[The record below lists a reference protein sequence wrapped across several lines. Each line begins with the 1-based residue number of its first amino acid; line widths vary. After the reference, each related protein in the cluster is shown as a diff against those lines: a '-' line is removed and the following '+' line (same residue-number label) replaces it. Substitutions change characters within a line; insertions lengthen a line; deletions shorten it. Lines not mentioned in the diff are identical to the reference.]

1 MKKFIHISVPVIMLM
16 MLVLQGCKK
25 DEAKQQEADNPYT
38 PRIFD
43 NLRKL
48 AAPQIINEGQTAVFN
63 GLAFSPAK
71 KVKISWKVNDKEMST
86 DTAFN
91 FKPTAGGEFTI
102 KLDVSY
108 NGETTSRS
116 TKVLVS
122 PSTYTFKPYT
132 SVVLANLTE
141 DGTAADLVWSNI
153 THVDYQVGKVAADG
167 TLDVSKGNV
176 NQRADEIIAR
186 AHINGVPVILGL
198 SGHLSGIDG
207 WAVYE
212 SNDFGTAIRNPIA
225 MKLLIDSVKAY
236 VLKRKLDGV
245 DINMTDINGVAAPD
259 NIHAIGPFLTAL
271 KAALPATSIIT
282 VTASVNYQH
291 WEYPDLSA
299 ATWVNVHAY
308 EDNIHIGPDAPVG
321 QSSSYDFM
329 VSGAGIWTQFHLPA
343 NKLVI
348 GIPAFGLRYDALNA
362 AGNND
367 SWGSYSYMT
376 YRSII
381 AADPANAQKEKA
393 DIGFGVYF
401 NGVPLVTKKAA
412 YIKTNGF
419 KGAYL
424 WAADYDATGAS
435 SLMAVIYQA
444 LK

>member
-25 DEAKQQEADNPYT
+25 DEAKKQEADNPYT

-71 KVKISWKVNDKEMST
+71 QVKISWKVNDKEMST

-91 FKPTAGGEFTI
+91 FKPTTGGEFTI

-122 PSTYTFKPYT
+122 PSTYSFKPYT

-176 NQRADEIIAR
+176 NQRADEIVAR

-212 SNDFGTAIRNPIA
+212 SNDFGTAIRNPVA

-271 KAALPATSIIT
+271 KAALPPTAIIT

-348 GIPAFGLRYDALNA
+348 GMPAFGLRYDALNA

-376 YRSII
+376 YRAII

-393 DIGFGVYF
+393 NIAFGVYF
-401 NGVPLVTKKAA
+401 NGVPLAAKKAA